1 MNTKSKES
9 LILLA
14 AGSGLPGGKQSLHD
28 NKSEQCGFTIAELL
42 VVIAIIAIL
51 MGLLIP
57 AVQKTREAAGRIAC
71 NNNLAAIQSAQD
83 LHFKTHGRYAGN
95 FDELGLANQFPGGQ
109 RNGYIYSIS
118 VPEDRLSFSAEGTP
132 AAPGITGS
140 IACRIDQTGRVIC
153 EPVKGADEAREQMFS
168 NINRRAGETIANLIA
183 QAPSSLEKVI
193 STLQS
198 SQTPSGAFARLDA
211 NADGEVTID
220 EVLNNKSASAPLLG
234 DLLPYIE
241 DQMQLGLAG
250 EDVSAIP
257 GVTLSELLA
266 PSPAH
271 DAVLFNARITDGI
284 SRRRPDGGVALA
296 SLCDGSVRPSN
307 NHPRVLQERGIHF
320 DQAEFIADLRPA
332 PSTAAPSLTGLV
344 SFRDHDGNS
353 LHGVLI
359 GLFVSQPAPPDS
371 ASVLQCIVI
380 ATEGAGLCAGAPGA
394 GRATF
399 RLSAGLVGSLDGE
412 LQLRPFR

>member
-9 LILLA
+9 FILLA
-14 AGSGLPGGKQSLHD
+14 AGSRLPGGKQSLHD
-28 NKSEQCGFTIAELL
+28 NKSEQCGFTITELL
-42 VVIAIIAIL
+42 VVIAVIAIL

-57 AVQKTREAAGRIAC
+57 AVQKAREAAGRIAC

-183 QAPSSLEKVI
+183 QAPSSLDKVI

-198 SQTPSGAFARLDA
+198 SQTPAGAFARLDA

-257 GVTLSELLA
+257 GVTFSELLA

-271 DAVLFNARITDGI
+271 DAVLFNARITDGV
-284 SRRRPDGGVALA
+284 SRSRPDGGVALA

-307 NHPRVLQERGIHF
+307 NPRVLQERGIHF
-320 DQAEFIADLRPA
+320 DDAALLADLSSIPSPA
-332 PSTAAPSLTGLV
+332 AAGLAGLL
-344 SFRDHDGNS
+344 SFRDQDGNS
-353 LHGVLI
+353 LDGVLV
-359 GLFVSQPAPPDS
+359 GLFVSEPATGANGAP
-371 ASVLQCIVI
+371 VLQCIVI
-380 ATEGAGLCAGAPGA
+380 ATRGTGLLAGMAGA
-394 GRATF
+394 GRATL
-399 RLSAGLVGSLDGE
+399 RLSGNPVGALDG
-412 LQLRPFR
+412 QLLLKPFR